1 MKKTILILS
10 LITLLLLSFSTFVP
24 ALETIKLIG
33 FGSVFTN
40 LSLTEVMK
48 FSFSSYLTF
57 ALSALGANMIIVL
70 SIRKG
75 YITITKYTGIILAPL
90 TIILLYYQV
99 SGIMSSNMLY
109 MSLLLLSTVFIIT
122 ITLYSFKE
130 KEVKP
135 IIKPLTIKE
144 IAYVSVFSALT
155 AVLTVSTGGLIPSP
169 TGGFTHIGDTIIF
182 FTALIMGSRCGM
194 LVGSIGSVAADIF
207 LAYPRWYVSIPAHGF
222 EGLIAGL
229 GKDKPMWMK
238 IVFLAIGGFAMASTY
253 FIVNIFIKGYPLA
266 VISYLRD
273 LFGQAGI
280 SIILS
285 LILEKIV
292 KARIKFMQ

>member
-10 LITLLLLSFSTFVP
+10 LTALILITLSTFMP
-24 ALETIKLIG
+24 ALETIRSIG
-33 FGSVFTN
+33 FEGVFTN

-57 ALSALGANMIIVL
+57 TLLALGANMIMAL
-70 SIRKG
+70 SLRKG
-75 YITITKYTGIILAPL
+75 YITITKYTGIILTLL
-90 TIILLYYQV
+90 TIILLYYQF
-99 SGIMSSNMLY
+99 SGIMSSNILY
-109 MSLLLLSTVFIIT
+109 MSLLSLSTIFT
-122 ITLYSFKE
+122 IATTVYSFRE

-135 IIKPLTIKE
+135 IIKPLTVKE

-155 AVLTVSTGGLIPSP
+155 AVLTVSTGGLVPSP

-182 FTALIMGSRCGM
+182 FTALLMGSRCGM

-229 GKDKPMWMK
+229 GKDKPIWIK
-238 IVFLAIGGFAMASTY
+238 IVFLIIGGFIMASTY

-266 VISYLRD
+266 VISYFRD

-280 SIILS
+280 SIIIS
-285 LILEKIV
+285 LMLEKIV
-292 KARIKFMQ
+292 KARIKLT

>member
-1 MKKTILILS
+1 MKKAILILS
-10 LITLLLLSFSTFVP
+10 LIALILITFSTFMP
-24 ALETIKLIG
+24 ALETIRSIG
-33 FGSVFTN
+33 FEGVFTN

-57 ALSALGANMIIVL
+57 TLSALGANLIIVL
-70 SIRKG
+70 SLRKG
-75 YITITKYTGIILAPL
+75 YITITKYTGIILTLL
-90 TIILLYYQV
+90 TIILLYYQF
-99 SGIMSSNMLY
+99 SGIMSSNILY
-109 MSLLLLSTVFIIT
+109 MSLLSLSTIFT
-122 ITLYSFKE
+122 IATTVYSFRE

-182 FTALIMGSRCGM
+182 FAALLMGSRCGM

-229 GKDKPMWMK
+229 GKDKPLWVK
-238 IVFLAIGGFAMASTY
+238 IVFLIIGGFIMASTY

-266 VISYLRD
+266 VISYFRD

-285 LILEKIV
+285 IILEKIV
-292 KARIKFMQ
+292 KARIKLT

>member
-10 LITLLLLSFSTFVP
+10 LTALILITLSTFMP
-24 ALETIKLIG
+24 ALETIRSIG
-33 FGSVFTN
+33 FEGVFTN

-57 ALSALGANMIIVL
+57 TLLALGANMIMAL
-70 SIRKG
+70 SLRKG
-75 YITITKYTGIILAPL
+75 YITITKYTGIILTLL
-90 TIILLYYQV
+90 TIILLYYQF
-99 SGIMSSNMLY
+99 SGIMSSNILY
-109 MSLLLLSTVFIIT
+109 MSLLSLSTIFT
-122 ITLYSFKE
+122 IATTVYSFRE

-135 IIKPLTIKE
+135 IIKPLTVKE

-182 FTALIMGSRCGM
+182 FAALLMGSRCGM

-229 GKDKPMWMK
+229 GKDKPIWIK
-238 IVFLAIGGFAMASTY
+238 IVFLIIGGFIMASTY

-266 VISYLRD
+266 VISYFRD

-280 SIILS
+280 SIIIS
-285 LILEKIV
+285 LMLEKIV
-292 KARIKFMQ
+292 KARIKLT